1 VSEEH
6 DLTAPIVLGRIDESF
21 HQVAAALVEE
31 TLLRLGHT
39 VEVRQGMHP
48 EMYPLLGRGE
58 LDLFATSW
66 LPGGH
71 GAYWPQIRD
80 TVIKVSPLYDGARFF
95 WAVPGYIPVGLV
107 RALPDLA
114 RADVTE
120 RMSTLVVQGATP
132 GAGLTVRSQQLV
144 REYGLDE
151 VGWSYRVGGLAD
163 IIQTIDAGMIAGEW
177 FVTPLWQ
184 PQYLNDVH
192 DLRPLDDPKAISR
205 HPTKHGSPH
214 IAPASNDCPSERRRC
229 CARSTSRSPTSARW
243 TVPSILTG
251 WTHWRRR
258 VHGWMI
264 IRTPRGPGSTQATTP
279 ANEGG
284 RNVGTPPGPAGR
296 KRHSPPAAGSCSWPA
311 LVVGAAAEIVFLNTV
326 GSGQGPST
334 PQIAM
339 FTNVGVVVKFW
350 LAIVFEGWPFAR
362 ISNGIVATAALLLT
376 VYVVALLL

>member
-1 VSEEH
+1 M
-6 DLTAPIVLGRIDESF
+6 TAPIVLGRIDESF

-58 LDLFATSW
+58 LDLFASSW

-80 TVIKVSPLYDGARFF
+80 TVIKVNPLYDGARFF

-120 RMSTLVVQGATP
+120 RMSTLVVQGTTP

-151 VGWSYRVGGLAD
+151 VGWSYRVGRLAD
-163 IIQTIDAGMIAGEW
+163 IIQTIDESMHAGDW

-192 DLRPLDDPKAISR
+192 DLRPLDDPKGIFPPPDVAWLTAHR
-205 HPTKHGSPH
+205 AGF
-214 IAPASNDCPSERRRC
+214 ERLPER
-229 CARSTSRSPTSARW
+229 
-243 TVPSILTG
+243 
-251 WTHWRRR
+251 
-258 VHGWMI
+258 
-264 IRTPRGPGSTQATTP
+264 TQA
-279 ANEGG
+279 
-284 RNVGTPPGPAGR
+284 VLR
-296 KRHSPPAAGSCSWPA
+296 KIHVTLADISAMDRAVNLDGLDPLEAARAWMDDHPDATRAWLDAGS
-311 LVVGAAAEIVFLNTV
+311 N
-326 GSGQGPST
+326 PS
-334 PQIAM
+334 
-339 FTNVGVVVKFW
+339 
-350 LAIVFEGWPFAR
+350 
-362 ISNGIVATAALLLT
+362 
-376 VYVVALLL
+376 